1 MPKDSMTKKNKAIQ
15 SAHDKAI
22 RLLEGGVVEIDN
34 LCFSMTEVDG
44 DDEACNDCQLD
55 SICSRNIIDVCLEAD
70 MITKTRHIM
79 ILR

>member
-1 MPKDSMTKKNKAIQ
+1 MPIESMTKKNKTKQ

-34 LCFSMTEVDG
+34 LYFSMTEVDG
-44 DDEACNDCQLD
+44 DDIACNDCQLD
-55 SICSRNIIDVCLEAD
+55 SICSQNIIDVCLEAD
-70 MITKTRHIM
+70 MITKKRHIM